1 MKYKVGD
8 KVTLTN
14 GDIMTVDQINDK
26 FKWYF
31 MREDPL
37 NCYTD
42 EMIECKVE
50 EETTDCEK
58 CGLTDNSIKC
68 LFMDNCS
75 HNKQKTIIEI
85 TEDGLLDEYEEL
97 TDRAFKGG
105 YEKCKSDIE
114 LNGFQL
120 PYGYIFKDENGN
132 VINATKIVLE
142 KKKKEYPKTYEEC
155 REIIKLGKE
164 HTLEG
169 EIIRI
174 NNYKITLLESFQ
186 KLLICR
192 DAYWKVYG
200 EENGL
205 EKPWEPDWTN
215 QELLKH
221 CIANIE
227 GQIKTSERYVVNT
240 ILAFPTEEMRDA
252 FYEAFKKEI
261 EICKELL

>member
-50 EETTDCEK
+50 EETK
-58 CGLTDNSIKC
+58 S
-68 LFMDNCS
+68 
-75 HNKQKTIIEI
+75 
-85 TEDGLLDEYEEL
+85 EDGLLDEYEEL

-120 PYGYIFKDENGN
+120 PEGYQFVDENGN
-132 VINATKIVLE
+132 EIFTSKIIL
-142 KKKKEYPKTYEEC
+142 KKKKQKYPKTYVEC
-155 REIIKLGKE
+155 AKILDCFSAAHIDG
-164 HTLEG
+164 
-169 EIIRI
+169 
-174 NNYKITLLESFQ
+174 YKNALLEKLQ
-186 KLLICR
+186 ELLICR
-192 DAYWKVYG
+192 DAYWKIAG
-200 EENGL
+200 EEIGL
-205 EKPWEPDWTN
+205 DKPWEPDWYDDDTV
-215 QELLKH
+215 KY
-221 CIANIE
+221 CIIVDSGIISKQNFRNY
-227 GQIKTSERYVVNT
+227 QF
-240 ILAFPTEEMRDA
+240 ILAIPTEEMRDA
-252 FYEAFKKEI
+252 FKENFDPDI
-261 EICKELL
+261 EICKEFL